1 MSHLL
6 VPEIITHVMSFTGSR
21 TANKIASVCS
31 AFKEGATQFGFGSF
45 ARYNT
50 KDNLKKSKT
59 YDVIGRAL
67 KDHRS
72 DLVNLIVLQGALVN
86 PNGLLIK
93 AIFKNGCVEALCEI
107 LMRDTRLSQKKKDYG
122 IKEDSMTGFTD
133 PKIVFSQKDLVKVMK
148 RCISYNYD
156 IIVDILSP
164 IFDDSYIPEF
174 IAVKFVENNDMFM
187 EAYNDY
193 PQIYFDINIYKIIA
207 KITNGLLQSGC
218 KSRTIGRYVEYIN
231 AIFVNIPHIEEYHRL
246 TKFCLKEKLWPNTGS
261 IVIDILRKCDQED
274 MYIQTGYVNDCD
286 EVFERRMLEIED
298 NREKCNAFI
307 KDIILSDLI
316 AFNDET
322 IEQFMDMMQFDLNL
336 MRRVLQKSC
345 RGVSSELFDKL
356 CTEAYE
362 Q

>member
-1 MSHLL
+1 
-6 VPEIITHVMSFTGSR
+6 MSFTGSR

-59 YDVIGRAL
+59 YDVIGKAL
-67 KDHRS
+67 CDNRS

-93 AIFKNGCVEALCEI
+93 AICKYGCPEALCEI
-107 LMRDTRLSQKKKDYG
+107 LMRDNRLSQKKMDYG
-122 IKEDSMTGFTD
+122 LAEDSMTGFTD

-148 RCISYNYD
+148 GCISYGHDKFVEVLNT
-156 IIVDILSP
+156 

-174 IAVKFVENNDMFM
+174 VPVKFAENSEMFT
-187 EAYNDY
+187 EAYNAH
-193 PQIYFDINIYKIIA
+193 PHIYFDINIYKIVA
-207 KITNGLLQSGC
+207 KIMNGLLQSGC
-218 KSRTIGRYVEYIN
+218 KTFIIGRFVEYVN
-231 AIFVNIPHIEEYHRL
+231 TVFVNIPHIEEYHRL

-298 NREKCNAFI
+298 NRTKCNAFI
-307 KDIILSDLI
+307 KDIILNDLI

-322 IEQFMDMMQFDLNL
+322 IGQFMDMMQFDVEL